1 MQFLQESFAHFE
13 AGIAGHVSETL
24 KHLPGNVHNIVIGNN
39 EVALDVAQR
48 EAEKS
53 GYRVLQLGS
62 FVEGETR
69 EVAVVV
75 AGIVR
80 SIRRDGRPIKPPA
93 CILIGG
99 ETTVT
104 LGTCSGKGGRN
115 QEFVLALLH
124 KLGLQEMKGV
134 AVLSGGTDGEDGPTD
149 AAGAVADEEIYRK
162 AIGLDRESDIGSCL
176 AQHDAYSFFDA
187 TGGLIRTGLTET
199 NVMDVRVVLVR

>member
-1 MQFLQESFAHFE
+1 MKWHWMLHKGRPRNRVIEFCNSGRLSRARRAKLRLWWPESC
-13 AGIAGHVSETL
+13 
-24 KHLPGNVHNIVIGNN
+24 
-39 EVALDVAQR
+39 D
-48 EAEKS
+48 
-53 GYRVLQLGS
+53 
-62 FVEGETR
+62 
-69 EVAVVV
+69 
-75 AGIVR
+75 